1 MSTYINNIIKMFNNI
16 RYGIEGANF
25 RDEHTRDKFLNIID
39 DIQPYFNVVTLSIIN
54 HDTLEFIHT
63 LISEMDSVF
72 REDPLNGIDF
82 PLKHEDMFDVHLN
95 EIKDS
100 LSSIKG
106 LSLYKELNK
115 NFDNVLQQ
123 VQNKIRQQAK
133 EQFGETTINNLD
145 YEFSEEYKKRERQ
158 LKNNENIFGALLILA
173 FLSFCL
179 MVMQFEP
186 NISFLDFLLKRF
198 LVFMP
203 LLWFLLYL
211 SIKLKEDRVI
221 LQFYLH
227 KKLLQNHI

>member
-1 MSTYINNIIKMFNNI
+1 M
-16 RYGIEGANF
+16 
-25 RDEHTRDKFLNIID
+25 
-39 DIQPYFNVVTLSIIN
+39 
-54 HDTLEFIHT
+54 
-63 LISEMDSVF
+63 
-72 REDPLNGIDF
+72 
-82 PLKHEDMFDVHLN
+82 
-95 EIKDS
+95 
-100 LSSIKG
+100 
-106 LSLYKELNK
+106 
-115 NFDNVLQQ
+115 QQ